1 MATSAAALVD
11 QLSRHFEALAPHVSD
26 TLNSPSLTKGLV
38 TAFVGYLALVRV
50 LRFKRY
56 RDIHKKYQKKYEDRT
71 LTPEEA
77 QKVMFVSCGYD
88 MPLVLNYSLAF
99 ALFKTYAI
107 PSISRLLSATK
118 QLKSSETISKRYAD
132 TELMIATW
140 VGCPISGH
148 TKDDKS
154 DEFDPRAMISLARVN
169 QLHSKYNISNG
180 DFLYTLILF
189 AQEPATWARKYGW
202 RELSPLEE
210 YAYCI
215 FWVEIGK
222 RMGIQDIPGTPEEMR
237 AWARAYE
244 EEYMVPNIVNHEV
257 AGYTTEELLYAV
269 PTAFGIRDWV
279 EGLTVC
285 MLDEPVR
292 KAMLK
297 PAQPL
302 YKHLI
307 IWALLKPTAF
317 FQKWFMLPRSD
328 SNYRFPVAIE
338 FNRKADGSINPRMHP
353 KKYAVRPWYKP
364 APKTVFGKA
373 WERFLVLAKWH
384 SEVPKPSLRSDGYR
398 LEEMGPLEIE
408 KVGNLEALRDAEK
421 LMGCP
426 ITGVFAR

>member
-1 MATSAAALVD
+1 MAASAATLVN

-26 TLNSPSLTKGLV
+26 ALNSTNLTKGLV

-50 LRFKRY
+50 LRFERY
-56 RDIHKKYQKKYEDRT
+56 RVIHRKYQKKYEDRT

-88 MPLVLNYSLAF
+88 MPLIVNYSLAF
-99 ALFKTYAI
+99 ALLKTYAI

-118 QLKSSETISKRYAD
+118 QLKSNETISKRYAD
-132 TELMIATW
+132 TELMLSTW
-140 VGCPISGH
+140 VACPLSGH
-148 TKDDKS
+148 TRDDKS
-154 DEFDPRAMISLARVN
+154 DEFDPRAMIAVARMN
-169 QLHSKYNISNG
+169 QLHSKYK
-180 DFLYTLILF
+180 IL
-189 AQEPATWARKYGW
+189 PACLVTIDVG
-202 RELSPLEE
+202 ELKS
-210 YAYCI
+210 YCI
-215 FWVEIGK
+215 FWIEIGN
-222 RMGIQDIPGTPEEMR
+222 RMGIQGIPGTPEEMR
-237 AWARAYE
+237 IWARAYE
-244 EEYMVPNIVNHEV
+244 EECMAPNILNHEV
-257 AGYTTEELLYAV
+257 AGYTTEELLYPV
-269 PTAFGIRDWV
+269 PTAFGIRNWV

-285 MLDEPVR
+285 MLDEPAR

-307 IWALLKPTAF
+307 IWALVKSIAL
-317 FQKWFMLPRSD
+317 FQKWLMLPRAD

-338 FNRKADGSINPRMHP
+338 FNRKADGSINPMMHP
-353 KKYAVRPWYKP
+353 NKYAVRPWYKP
-364 APKTVFGKA
+364 EPTTIFGKA

-384 SEVPKPSLRSDGYR
+384 SEVPKSSLRSDGYR
-398 LEEMGPLEIE
+398 LEEMGPLETE